1 MEGNFRPQLELTK
14 FKRNFQATFG
24 EVHRAAKVEHGRVIA
39 TSGAS
44 FPLKTVKVVAF
55 PVAAAEA
62 PVPVRR
68 RLRPLPVAEAP
79 VLRRRLR
86 PLL

>member
-1 MEGNFRPQLELTK
+1 MEGNFEPQLGLTK
-14 FKRNFQATFG
+14 FRRHFQATFG
-24 EVHRAAKVEHGRVIA
+24 DVHQAAKVEHGRVIA
-39 TSGAS
+39 TTGAS

-55 PVAAAEA
+55 PAADVEA
-62 PVPVRR
+62 PVPDRR
-68 RLRPLPVAEAP
+68 RLRALPVAEAP

>member
-14 FKRNFQATFG
+14 FERKFCQ
-24 EVHRAAKVEHGRVIA
+24 VHRAAKVEHGRVIA
-39 TSGAS
+39 TSGVI

-55 PVAAAEA
+55 PVAAATEA

-68 RLRPLPVAEAP
+68 RLRA
-79 VLRRRLR
+79 
-86 PLL
+86 LL

>member
-14 FKRNFQATFG
+14 FNRNCQATFG
-24 EVHRAAKVEHGRVIA
+24 EVHQAEKVEHGRVIA
-39 TSGAS
+39 TTGAN
-44 FPLKTVKVVAF
+44 FPFKTVKVVAF

-68 RLRPLPVAEAP
+68 RLRVIL
-79 VLRRRLR
+79 
-86 PLL
+86 

>member
-1 MEGNFRPQLELTK
+1 MHQ
-14 FKRNFQATFG
+14 
-24 EVHRAAKVEHGRVIA
+24 AAKVEHGRVIA
-39 TSGAS
+39 TTGAR

-62 PVPVRR
+62 APPVIRR